1 MLPIAEGEEIRLTG
15 NATDTPSDYD
25 SLVRCWDVDPGIDS
39 NDIGGAD
46 DDCDVIGDE
55 LIWHWNRSG
64 MHTVVYHVT
73 DDDGVRV
80 SEIITVEVLNI
91 PPIVRYKPI
100 DCLAYENC
108 ILDATGTIDSE
119 NDLDQL
125 TIIWDLDTSFDSNGD
140 GVKNNDADA
149 VGKRIEHMFK
159 QTGSTTIRVMA
170 WDENPERPGSKIINI
185 NVGPPDRTFTEDIG
199 ALMVGEEAN
208 PLAQLSLLLV
218 LLLGLGYMTRQR
230 RKGGKDRAL
239 ERLDERQN
247 AIFSDEEVGLM
258 PHEVSAR
265 RNRPHDPPVN
275 NAFDQAIEQQPKMQS
290 GPELPESGL
299 PEGWTMEQWGHYG
312 QQWLESQSEN

>member
-1 MLPIAEGEEIRLTG
+1 
-15 NATDTPSDYD
+15 
-25 SLVRCWDVDPGIDS
+25 
-39 NDIGGAD
+39 
-46 DDCDVIGDE
+46 
-55 LIWHWNRSG
+55 
-64 MHTVVYHVT
+64 
-73 DDDGVRV
+73 
-80 SEIITVEVLNI
+80 
-91 PPIVRYKPI
+91 
-100 DCLAYENC
+100 
-108 ILDATGTIDSE
+108 
-119 NDLDQL
+119 
-125 TIIWDLDTSFDSNGD
+125 
-140 GVKNNDADA
+140 
-149 VGKRIEHMFK
+149 MFK

-230 RKGGKDRAL
+230 RKGGRERAL

-247 AIFSDEEVGLM
+247 AIFSDEDVGLM

-275 NAFDQAIEQQPKMQS
+275 NAFDQSIQGLGETQS
-290 GPELPESGL
+290 GPPIPESGL